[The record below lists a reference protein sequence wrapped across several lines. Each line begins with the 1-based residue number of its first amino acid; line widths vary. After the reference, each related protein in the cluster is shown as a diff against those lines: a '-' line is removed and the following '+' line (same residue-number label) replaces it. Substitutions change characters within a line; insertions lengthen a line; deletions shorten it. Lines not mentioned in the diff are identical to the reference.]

1 MEISLRS
8 FHAWHAFHIPLRSII
23 SFTDTSYFPVP
34 SGNLCNLV
42 TYLSLARTG
51 GCVVPP
57 YIDYCKSKVWR
68 LESIVRTR
76 HIENDVYAH
85 STGSSA
91 PRLQWVQT
99 LQTFEVQW
107 GIFEIKIG
115 SAAYGMVYHH
125 LGEMKFVGV
134 IGTRCGPTGMRPD
147 WNRYLLTS

>member
-1 MEISLRS
+1 MESSLDPSMRYMPSIYHYVVSSRS
-8 FHAWHAFHIPLRSII
+8 PIRA
-23 SFTDTSYFPVP
+23 TSQSLQVTY
-34 SGNLCNLV
+34 V

-57 YIDYCKSKVWR
+57 YCTLTIVSLKYGGWSP
-68 LESIVRTR
+68 SIVRTR
-76 HIENDVYAH
+76 HVENDVYTH

-91 PRLQWVQT
+91 PRLLWVQT

-134 IGTRCGPTGMRPD
+134 IRARCGPTGMGED
-147 WNRYLLTS
+147 